1 MAEDKK
7 KGRVFEVI
15 HGSIAIDTG
24 DKKSRTVGEE
34 IREEE
39 FPVKNREQII
49 ESYVKRGFIRDTA
62 LPLAPEA
69 VASTITEHFLALT
82 QDLGIV
88 TNDGATY
95 KFGDRTF
102 KGRQALSDGVT
113 SAELTEAIKILVAG
127 KDRAIEELTKKLPK
141 K

>member
-1 MAEDKK
+1 MAEEKK
-7 KGRVFEVI
+7 IRVFEVI

-24 DKKSRTVGEE
+24 DKKSRGVGDE
-34 IREEE
+34 IRENE
-39 FPVKNREQII
+39 FPAKNREQTI

-69 VASTITEHFLALT
+69 VANTITEHFLALA
-82 QDLGIV
+82 QDLELV

-95 KFGDRTF
+95 RFGERTF
-102 KGRQALSDGVT
+102 KGRQALVDGVT
-113 SAELTEAIKILVAG
+113 SAELIAAIKSLVAG